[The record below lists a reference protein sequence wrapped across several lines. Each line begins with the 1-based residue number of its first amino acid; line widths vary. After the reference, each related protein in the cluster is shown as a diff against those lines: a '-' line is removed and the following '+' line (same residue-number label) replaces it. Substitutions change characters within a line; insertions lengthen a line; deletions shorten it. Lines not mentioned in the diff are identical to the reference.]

1 MWHSNTDQSS
11 IPEWLSPSIT
21 LVQTFP
27 IVCTIQL
34 IAFRYIAKGVGKH
47 RKSVENLMRGEYEPQ
62 RRSYG
67 ASPNFTLNWSH
78 GLN

>member
-1 MWHSNTDQSS
+1 MA
-11 IPEWLSPSIT
+11 LSKYNSGSDFSYS
-21 LVQTFP
+21 LHNSE
-27 IVCTIQL
+27 L